1 MAAKSKNRPMWRIPQ
16 RTASTASTVDRRF
29 PGYQSRFGDG
39 HPNRRQC
46 VAVARSTG
54 ERCKRDPLRGA
65 SCCRVHGGYRQAAR
79 ASGVDVTTATLR
91 AVRGALAA
99 IGSGDA
105 PPDFPRD
112 VALPVSPVERG
123 KAYEAWR
130 NRALAPSVWAEF
142 A

>member
-16 RTASTASTVDRRF
+16 LTVSTASAADRRF

-46 VAVARSTG
+46 VAIARSTG
-54 ERCKRDPLRGA
+54 QRCRCDALQGA
-65 SCCRVHGGYRQAAR
+65 SHCQKHGGHRQAAR
-79 ASGVDVTTATLR
+79 ASGVDVTQATLR
-91 AVRGALAA
+91 RARKVLAA

-105 PPDFPRD
+105 PPGFPPD
-112 VALPVSPVERG
+112 VALPLSPVERG

-142 A
+142 G